1 MILNDYTYMIE
12 VERHRD
18 AIDFAARQRM
28 SRLAGPQ
35 ARQHFAWMHAAL
47 ARLQAALQG
56 KRPPA
61 APGAH
66 TRHAARYHHGHA
78 A

>member
-28 SRLAGPQ
+28 SRLASKQTGVRFVWMRAVLTWLGAAFHRKVQSPAATNTHHGPG
-35 ARQHFAWMHAAL
+35 HYGS
-47 ARLQAALQG
+47 QAA
-56 KRPPA
+56 
-61 APGAH
+61 
-66 TRHAARYHHGHA
+66 
-78 A
+78 

>member
-1 MILNDYTYMIE
+1 MMLNDYTYMIE

-18 AIDFAARQRM
+18 AIDFAERQRM

-35 ARQHFAWMHAAL
+35 LHRHFAWLRAAF
-47 ARLQAALQG
+47 ARLLAVLKGKQA
-56 KRPPA
+56 PA
-61 APGAH
+61 TPSTHRGR
-66 TRHAARYHHGHA
+66 TPRYRHGHA